1 MATDTKRLGKGIRM
15 SNAAQTNAARA
26 SGISRFDSRDHS
38 ASDSGLSKFEQLRF
52 ATDVIRAE
60 SKALQ
65 NLSSNLPDDF
75 CVAVDLV
82 VNCKGCVIVTGVG
95 KAGWIGQKVSASLA
109 STGTRSHFLHPA
121 EAIHGDL
128 GRVGPDDVILVF
140 SNSGET
146 NEVVQL
152 LPSFSKF
159 ATPVIAITSKAKS
172 TLASQSTAV
181 LNYGSI
187 EECGHMGL
195 APSTS
200 TALMLSLGDA
210 LTLVV
215 SQMRDFEA
223 KDFAKFHP
231 GGSLGKRLALVDE
244 VMRPLTECRLA
255 KESET
260 VREIYIRHSGRD
272 RRAGV
277 VLVTDN
283 AGVLTGLFT
292 DSDLARM
299 LEQQRDDKFDQPIK
313 NVMTSSPITIA
324 SGSKVVLAIETLACR
339 NLSELPVVSLTGK
352 AIGLIDITDVVG
364 S

>member
-1 MATDTKRLGKGIRM
+1 MYEYR
-15 SNAAQTNAARA
+15 S
-26 SGISRFDSRDHS
+26 
-38 ASDSGLSKFEQLRF
+38 
-52 ATDVIRAE
+52 
-60 SKALQ
+60 
-65 NLSSNLPDDF
+65 
-75 CVAVDLV
+75 
-82 VNCKGCVIVTGVG
+82 
-95 KAGWIGQKVSASLA
+95 AGWGASWDRH
-109 STGTRSHFLHPA
+109 SETCCRPCNTTGLTSESPQPDGSRSPSNRPY
-121 EAIHGDL
+121 
-128 GRVGPDDVILVF
+128 RVHLELPRRRLLVPREKQE
-140 SNSGET
+140 SVWETSGSFISET

-200 TALMLSLGDA
+200 TALMLPLGDA

-215 SQMRDFEA
+215 SQMKDFEA
-223 KDFAKFHP
+223 KDFAKLHP
-231 GGSLGKRLALVDE
+231 GGSLGRRLALVDE

-260 VREIYIRHSGRD
+260 VREIYVRHGGRD

-299 LEQQRDDKFDQPIK
+299 LKQQRDDKFDQPIK

-339 NLSELPVVSLTGK
+339 NLSELPVVSLSGK
-352 AIGLIDITDVVG
+352 AGPLAIMKIIGFANI
-364 S
+364 SRFRSSRE